1 MPRKGENI
9 YKRKDGRWEGRYIKA
24 RSNLGKTSYGYVYA
38 KTYREAKAKLKEAAM
53 LGSKSEANLRNT
65 NSDLF
70 ECAATEWFEATK
82 LLVKESTSNKYWN
95 LLKLYILPEIGNL
108 PINCITHDVIES
120 YCNLLLLSGGVKK
133 SGLSAKT
140 VSDALSV
147 VRSILRYSAKKGT
160 VISSDIHSIQVRQHQ
175 KEMRVLSRS
184 EQEKLCQYLYSD
196 LNACNIGI
204 LMCLFTGLRVGEICA
219 LRWEDISLAD
229 QTIHVHQ
236 TMQRVQDRSQT
247 GNKTKV
253 IVTTPKSACSIRTIP
268 IPDELVDIISA
279 RRITGAGYFLTNSSH
294 KILEPRTIQIVRS
307 LLCPV
312 KKLYLLRVA
321 PLSRLLTAV
330 HINCLPKITRS
341 FPVCGMCSPVVL
353 APSTVSCTLCARLTA
368 WKSSGEPIRLFRYVT
383 LL

>member
-160 VISSDIHSIQVRQHQ
+160 VISSDIHSIQVRQHV
-175 KEMRVLSRS
+175 KESCSLLKAILSDINDKQMYRKVEKAYDLIQSSPVKSSPSVHNIESQVMNEIDNLGFAVRS
-184 EQEKLCQYLYSD
+184 GD
-196 LNACNIGI
+196 DA
-204 LMCLFTGLRVGEICA
+204 A
-219 LRWEDISLAD
+219 
-229 QTIHVHQ
+229 
-236 TMQRVQDRSQT
+236 
-247 GNKTKV
+247 
-253 IVTTPKSACSIRTIP
+253 
-268 IPDELVDIISA
+268 ISA
-279 RRITGAGYFLTNSSH
+279 SAE
-294 KILEPRTIQIVRS
+294 KIVR
-307 LLCPV
+307 LANERNR
-312 KKLYLLRVA
+312 LLR
-321 PLSRLLTAV
+321 
-330 HINCLPKITRS
+330 
-341 FPVCGMCSPVVL
+341 L
-353 APSTVSCTLCARLTA
+353 AN
-368 WKSSGEPIRLFRYVT
+368 
-383 LL
+383 